1 MVGYKYLLY
10 ITIILVMFTSCEIIK
25 SKYLE
30 NGIAKVPYNNKVF
43 KRKNRNLSS
52 EIDANYIYEQVGS
65 YNVESQLKKIQKTE
79 SLGLHYIQ
87 FYENG
92 AVRFLYYLEP
102 NPDISGIRG
111 VFYIKNK
118 RMYIDEFGMTSDR
131 SLTIYT
137 YKVKV
142 EGDTIYLL
150 EIMPNTLLFK
160 PSEYICYVYKKSEK
174 IPEEW
179 KKYKPD
185 W

>member
-1 MVGYKYLLY
+1 MSFFVKNIKNVEFFIII
-10 ITIILVMFTSCEIIK
+10 ITIINIDMFTNHEHITH
-25 SKYLE
+25 
-30 NGIAKVPYNNKVF
+30 A
-43 KRKNRNLSS
+43 NRSMFNHH
-52 EIDANYIYEQVGS
+52 DCN
-65 YNVESQLKKIQKTE
+65 
-79 SLGLHYIQ
+79 
-87 FYENG
+87 
-92 AVRFLYYLEP
+92 
-102 NPDISGIRG
+102 
-111 VFYIKNK
+111 
-118 RMYIDEFGMTSDR
+118 IDEFGMTSDR

>member
-1 MVGYKYLLY
+1 M
-10 ITIILVMFTSCEIIK
+10 
-25 SKYLE
+25 
-30 NGIAKVPYNNKVF
+30 F

-52 EIDANYIYEQVGS
+52 EIDANYVYEQVGS
-65 YNVESQLKKIQKTE
+65 YNVDSQLKKIQKTE
-79 SLGLHYIQ
+79 SPGLHYIQ

-92 AVRFLYYLEP
+92 VVRFLYYLEP

-150 EIMPNTLLFK
+150 EMPNTLLFK

-179 KKYKPD
+179 KKYKAD